1 MAFFIT
7 RKALICGGTNEI
19 GLAYS
24 IVLPAR
30 TKTTKQNKNTKKQ
43 KQKKSAQA
51 KATKNTLPHDAHPF
65 LNFVGIGNF
74 LDCQTDSLCVIVKL
88 RLKCMSPGKQTQSV
102 LAGKKVLPLRTKG
115 SVITLHLSVVWC
127 IITNIDLCNR
137 QGLIKD
143 YFSKSMD

>member
-24 IVLPAR
+24 IVLPATTTT
-30 TKTTKQNKNTKKQ
+30 TKT
-43 KQKKSAQA
+43 AQA

-74 LDCQTDSLCVIVKL
+74 LYCQTDSLCVIVKL

-127 IITNIDLCNR
+127 FITNIDLCNR

>member
-1 MAFFIT
+1 MKQAWRILLCS
-7 RKALICGGTNEI
+7 RQEQKQQNK
-19 GLAYS
+19 
-24 IVLPAR
+24 
-30 TKTTKQNKNTKKQ
+30 TKTN

-143 YFSKSMD
+143 YFSKSMDQVFQSSNTVSSPIQR